1 MKYGRILGALAL
13 LSATSCAESSN
24 TVTVDAE
31 WNLTCPAGNEVGC
44 GALAPETCLN
54 DSEDG
59 FFSPGWRSILGARGE
74 SSCTGEPIVAGCE
87 AVERSSGMRVVFL
100 EASVGGDFA
109 FELTGATV
117 DPGDGSMQQTAC
129 NVTVVEDGLPYDVG
143 ACGEDPPSMEQP
155 CQLSNIST
163 EGGEVVFDLECDAL
177 LSSVTGNGFDLGA
190 VGGGPTT
197 IRFNNCDGF

>member
-1 MKYGRILGALAL
+1 MKYVHILGALAL
-13 LSATSCAESSN
+13 LSAASCAESSN
-24 TVTVDAE
+24 SVTVDAE
-31 WNLTCPAGNEVGC
+31 WNLICPAGNEVGC
-44 GALAPETCLN
+44 GSLAEETCLG
-54 DSEDG
+54 DVG
-59 FFSPGWRSILGARGE
+59 QRAIMGARGE
-74 SSCTGEPIVAGCE
+74 TSCTGEPIVAACE
-87 AVERSSGMRVVFL
+87 AVERSNGMRVVFL

-117 DPGDGSMQQTAC
+117 DPGDGSMEATAC
-129 NVTVVEDGLPYDVG
+129 NVTIVEDGLPYDVG
-143 ACGEDPPSMEQP
+143 SCGEDPPSMEQP

-177 LSSVTGNGFDLGA
+177 LSSVTGNGFDVGA